1 MTPCVSDI
9 ENLELC
15 KIPAPPEIKKGGIV
29 CFTRSFFFLG
39 GGWGAV
45 SVWAMVSVVASFL
58 NIEEYQKR

>member
-15 KIPAPPEIKKGGIV
+15 KIPAPQEIKKGGIV
-29 CFTRSFFFLG
+29 CFTRSFFFWVG
-39 GGWGAV
+39 GRM